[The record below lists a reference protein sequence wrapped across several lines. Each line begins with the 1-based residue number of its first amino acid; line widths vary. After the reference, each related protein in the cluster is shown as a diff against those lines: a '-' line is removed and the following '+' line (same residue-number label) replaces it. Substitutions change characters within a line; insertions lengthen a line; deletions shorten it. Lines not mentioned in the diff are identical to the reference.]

1 MSQGNAPKK
10 VLVTGATGMIGA
22 ATLARLLAARKYV
35 LKGQV
40 RDRIEARQ
48 KLGDKF
54 DVAMIELEAQEFTRA
69 GEREMGMLTK
79 GCNAVIHCAGLV
91 HNENATYQEFEVVNV
106 RATQAL
112 ADSCVANGVHTL
124 VFLSTSAVYGR
135 GPFHKA
141 QEAGPLAA
149 KTPYAVSKLT
159 SENYLQSLA
168 GKIPRII
175 ILRPSMVFGEGDRG
189 NMLSLI
195 KQIKEEKYVHVSG
208 GATLKS
214 LIYAGD
220 VAHAI
225 ELCLDKAPPG
235 VHILNVANPDPV
247 SMKDLADIIAESLNI
262 SKKFQ
267 SMPEGLLK
275 LGVKAAHAFMP
286 GKVPVTTDQIDKMT
300 TETTC
305 SVDKLVQATQFTPSI
320 DLKSAVKRE
329 IAWAQKTNLI

>member
-1 MSQGNAPKK
+1 
-10 VLVTGATGMIGA
+10 
-22 ATLARLLAARKYV
+22 
-35 LKGQV
+35 
-40 RDRIEARQ
+40 
-48 KLGDKF
+48 
-54 DVAMIELEAQEFTRA
+54 
-69 GEREMGMLTK
+69 
-79 GCNAVIHCAGLV
+79 
-91 HNENATYQEFEVVNV
+91 
-106 RATQAL
+106 
-112 ADSCVANGVHTL
+112 
-124 VFLSTSAVYGR
+124 
-135 GPFHKA
+135 
-141 QEAGPLAA
+141 
-149 KTPYAVSKLT
+149 
-159 SENYLQSLA
+159 
-168 GKIPRII
+168 
-175 ILRPSMVFGEGDRG
+175 MVFGEGDRG

-305 SVDKLVQATQFTPSI
+305 SVDKLVQATQFAPSI

>member
-124 VFLSTSAVYGR
+124 IFLSTSAVYGR

-149 KTPYAVSKLT
+149 KTPYAVSKMT

-235 VHILNVANPDPV
+235 VHVLNVANPDPV
-247 SMKDLADIIAESLNI
+247 SMKDLADTIAESLNI

-305 SVDKLVQATQFTPSI
+305 SIDKLVQATQFAPSI

-329 IAWAQKTNLI
+329 IAWAQKANLI